1 MSRFGFIGYGSMGRL
16 LVSNLIK
23 GAGIDVSDIYVT
35 RKNKEKLSDIAT
47 KWPGIHTEDKSCIV
61 AKKVKYLFLCVKP
74 SEFFE
79 VINDLKTVI
88 TPEHHLI
95 SITSALMLEDL
106 STIFD
111 CKITKIVPTLIT
123 EVQEGVTLICHN
135 HKVSDQDAKEFEEIL
150 GRFMCLYPM
159 KDENFGFASEITS
172 CGPGFFASILNE
184 FMKAALNYSQVIDK
198 DDMQQLIA
206 KTMYGTTKLILEKSM
221 DFTDVMSRVAVKGG
235 ITQEGV
241 DVMEEGLPAVF
252 EQVFHKTMEKRI
264 VVDEKLHHQFKDL

>member
-23 GAGIDVSDIYVT
+23 GAGIDTSDIYVT

-47 KWPGIHTEDKSCIV
+47 EWPGINTEEKSCIV
-61 AKKVKYLFLCVKP
+61 AKKVKYLFLY
-74 SEFFE
+74 
-79 VINDLKTVI
+79 LKTVI

-106 STIFD
+106 SAIFD

-135 HKVSDQDAKEFEEIL
+135 HKVSDKDAKEFEEIL
-150 GRFMCLYPM
+150 GRFMCFYPM

-184 FMKAALNYSQVIDK
+184 FMKAALNYSEVIDK
-198 DDMQQLIA
+198 DDIQQLIA

-221 DFTDVMSRVAVKGG
+221 NFTDVISRVAVKGG
-235 ITQEGV
+235 ITREGV
-241 DVMEEGLPAVF
+241 HVMEEGLPAVF
-252 EQVFHKTMEKRI
+252 EEVFHKTMEKRI
-264 VVDEKLHHQFKDL
+264 IVDEKLHHQFNDL

>member
-16 LVSNLIK
+16 LVSSLIK
-23 GAGIDVSDIYVT
+23 GAGIDKSDIYVT

-47 KWPGIHTEDKSCIV
+47 EWQGIHTEDKNCIV

-95 SITSALMLEDL
+95 SITSALMLNDL
-106 STIFD
+106 SAIFD
-111 CKITKIVPTLIT
+111 CKITKIMPTVIS

-135 HKVSDQDAKEFEEIL
+135 QKVSDKDVKELEEIL

-159 KDENFGFASEITS
+159 KDENFGFAAEITS
-172 CGPGFFASILNE
+172 CGPGFFAAVLNE
-184 FMKAALNYSQVIDK
+184 FMKAALNYSKVIDK

-206 KTMYGTTKLILEKSM
+206 KTMYGTTKLIIEKSM
-221 DFTDVMSRVAVKGG
+221 SFTDVMSRVAVKGG

-241 DVMEEGLPAVF
+241 DIMEQGLPAVF

-264 VVDEKLHHQFKDL
+264 AVDEKLHHQFKKF

>member
-16 LVSNLIK
+16 LVTSLIK
-23 GAGIDVSDIYVT
+23 GAGIDTSDIYVT

-47 KWPGIHTEDKSCIV
+47 EWPGIHTEEKNCIV

-79 VINDLKTVI
+79 VIHDLKTVI

-106 STIFD
+106 SAIFD
-111 CKITKIVPTLIT
+111 CKITKIMPTLIS

-135 HKVSDQDAKEFEEIL
+135 HKVSNQDAKELDEIL
-150 GRFMCLYPM
+150 RRFMCLYPM
-159 KDENFGFASEITS
+159 EDQNFGFASEITS

-184 FMKAALNYSQVIDK
+184 FMKAALTYSNVIDK
-198 DDMQQLIA
+198 EDMQQLIA

-221 DFTDVMSRVAVKGG
+221 NFTDVMSRVAVKGG

-252 EQVFHKTMEKRI
+252 EEVFHKTMKKRI
-264 VVDEKLHHQFKDL
+264 IVDEKLHHQFKDL